1 MNISRRLFSTT
12 LLCGSFALFAA
23 SCQPTTP
30 STTDGSTPST
40 TGAATK
46 TGESLSVAF
55 VTNNVSDF
63 WTYARRGTEAAEK
76 ESPGVKVDFV
86 MPADGT
92 AATQK
97 TQVDDLLAKG
107 VKAIAISPVD
117 PANQTPYLSE
127 VAKKVILI
135 THDSDAPKSDRAC
148 YVGTD
153 NVAAGRQAGEMVKEA
168 LGEKGGKIMLF
179 VGKRDAQNAKE
190 REQGIREALKGSNI
204 SVIDV
209 RTDDTDRAKA
219 KSNVSD
225 ALVKYPDIAGLVGIW
240 SYNAPAILSAVED
253 ASKVGKVKIVA
264 FDEEEQTL
272 AGVKSGA
279 IHATIVQQP
288 YEFGYQG
295 VKILAAL
302 AKGDKSAA
310 PASKQI
316 FVPTQA
322 IKKDTVEA
330 FQTKTAELKG
340 K

>member
-1 MNISRRLFSTT
+1 MKSSRRLFTAT
-12 LLCGSFALFAA
+12 LLGGGFALLSIA
-23 SCQPTTP
+23 CQPATAPVTDNAEP
-30 STTDGSTPST
+30 S
-40 TGAATK
+40 ANHK
-46 TGESLSVAF
+46 EGELLSVAF
-55 VTNNVSDF
+55 VTNNASDF
-63 WTYARRGTEAAEK
+63 WTFARRGTQAAEK
-76 ESPGVKVDFV
+76 ELPGVKVEFV
-86 MPADGT
+86 LPADGT

-97 TQVDDLLAKG
+97 SQVDDLLAKG

-127 VAKKVILI
+127 IAKKVILV
-135 THDSDAPKSDRAC
+135 TQDSDAPQSDRAC

-153 NVAAGRQAGEMVKEA
+153 NVAAGRQAGELVKEA

-190 REQGIREALKGSNI
+190 REQGLRDALKNTNI

-219 KSNVSD
+219 KSNVAD
-225 ALVKYPDIAGLVGIW
+225 TLVKYPDVSALVGLW

-253 ASKVGKVKIVA
+253 AKKVGKVAIVA

-272 AGVKSGA
+272 SGIKSGA
-279 IHATIVQQP
+279 IHGTIVQQP
-288 YEFGYQG
+288 FEFGRQSI
-295 VKILAAL
+295 KILAAL
-302 AKGDKSAA
+302 AKGDKSAV

-316 FVPTQA
+316 FVPTQT
-322 IKKDTVEA
+322 IKKDTVAAFEA
-330 FQTKTAELKG
+330 KVAELRG